1 MKVTRCLAKWGPRGQ
16 TDTEEACRVAARREA
31 AVMGQGQDTEMLP
44 PYPLSYTK
52 FVPGIYVAQFPMK
65 LFPGSWLKLAMQEE
79 AFKVRTNPKP
89 FPKEAS
95 DTKTSLSKHCCH
107 PAFKATM

>member
-1 MKVTRCLAKWGPRGQ
+1 MWGPRGQ
-16 TDTEEACRVAARREA
+16 TDTEEVCRVAARRGA
-31 AVMGQGQDTEMLP
+31 AAGEQGQDTETLP

-52 FVPGIYVAQFPMK
+52 FVQGIYVAQFPMK

-79 AFKVRTNPKP
+79 TFEVRADQT

-95 DTKTSLSKHCCH
+95 DTKTSLSKHRCH
-107 PAFKATM
+107 VAFKATM